1 MKSLILL
8 FLLTITSFCRAQS
21 SDLIFIPTDNSAV
34 LTVTHN
40 VVGLY
45 VGGRILTSFSN
56 PYTYDTPFAQVT
68 RLGVDLR
75 PIKDVSILVGTQ
87 MPNGF
92 YNLELKP
99 EAWVKFRLVNTLKQ
113 TTDNVDLTLMVGY
126 SGEFMY
132 GIGLCLPL
140 N

>member
-1 MKSLILL
+1 MKSLILP
-8 FLLTITSFCRAQS
+8 FLLTITSFCKAQS

-75 PIKDVSILVGTQ
+75 PIKDVSILIGTR
-87 MPNGF
+87 MPYGF
-92 YNLELKP
+92 YHIELEP

-132 GIGLCLPL
+132 GMGLCLPL